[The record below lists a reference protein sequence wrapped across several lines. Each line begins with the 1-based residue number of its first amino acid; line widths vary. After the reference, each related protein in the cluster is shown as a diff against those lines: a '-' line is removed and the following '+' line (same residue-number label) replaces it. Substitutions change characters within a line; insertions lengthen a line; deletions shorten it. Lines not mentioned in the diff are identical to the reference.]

1 MYYKIISGGLIVD
14 ACDGLQFVKW
24 QEKNRLFLM
33 WGEERG
39 ADGIISSDVSTIYLL
54 EGAPEITGY
63 AYATYEEI
71 TQEEYE
77 ELREELDAGGEIP
90 APDEPEPEPETDN
103 PAKTRLQVLEET
115 VAELTGWTARDNY
128 AKGAFFVMHDEV
140 WQATRAIQRGAEVR
154 PGYNCARKTLDEL
167 R

>member
-1 MYYKIISGGLIVD
+1 MYYKIVLNNLIVD
-14 ACDGLQFVKW
+14 ACDRMIWVRW
-24 QEKNRLFLM
+24 QEKNRLWFSCTEQL
-33 WGEERG
+33 
-39 ADGIISSDVSTIYLL
+39 ANGIVSSDGVEIYQL
-54 EGAPEITGY
+54 EAIDLEKPI
-63 AYATYEEI
+63 ARYEEI
-71 TQEEYE
+71 DKAEYDE
-77 ELREELDAGGEIP
+77 IREEIDAGGEIP
-90 APDEPEPEPETDN
+90 FVPDPDEPEPEPEN